1 MHSTSPPT
9 TTVRLRLDAFAGW
22 AAGAGLST
30 EGEQAE
36 RIGVDRTTLSR
47 VRRGEVAPGEKFI
60 AAVLTATGAK
70 FEQFFEIAEAS

>member
-1 MHSTSPPT
+1 MHSTSPPA
-9 TTVRLRLDAFAGW
+9 TVRLRLDVFAGW
-22 AAGAGLST
+22 AARTGLST

-70 FEQFFEIAEAS
+70 FEQFFEIAGAS